1 MGEIVGA
8 AVLAHV
14 PTIVLPDEV
23 RRGLNEGNES
33 TLYTGLFDV
42 RRKVLDELQPDL
54 VVVFDS
60 HWYTTVEFCVAGH
73 ERRQGRFTSE
83 ELPRGMSA
91 VPYDIKGDPEFAA
104 ALQAVGERTEECWIT
119 SIDDPYLPIH
129 YGTVNLLGFLQRDER
144 WVSVSLAQTAE
155 TVDFLTV
162 GACVA
167 EAVAGLDRRVFLIGS
182 GALSHTFWP
191 LRALRA
197 HEAAGVQHIFTP
209 EAAEADHRVL
219 DAWAKGDH
227 AAVLDG
233 MPEYLR
239 FRPEGR
245 FGHYLM
251 TVAAIGG
258 RDCTARATTYSAYEN
273 SIGTGQV
280 HVVFERPDGGWT
292 A

>member
-14 PTIVLPDEV
+14 PTIVLPDDV
-23 RRGLNEGNES
+23 RRELNEGRES

-42 RRKVLDELQPDL
+42 RRDVLDRLRPDL

-73 ERRQGRFTSE
+73 ERRTGRFTSE

-91 VPYDIKGDPEFAA
+91 VPYDIQGDPGFARELVA
-104 ALQAVGERTEECWIT
+104 AGDRTEECWIT
-119 SIDDPYLPIH
+119 AIDDPYLPIH
-129 YGTVNLLGFLQRDER
+129 YGTVNLLSFLQGDER
-144 WVSVSLAQTAE
+144 WVSVSLCQTAE

-162 GACVA
+162 GRCVA
-167 EAVAGLDRRVFLIGS
+167 EAVAAVDARVFLIGS

-191 LRALRA
+191 LRVLRA
-197 HEAAGVQHIFTP
+197 HEAAGEEHIFTP
-209 EAAEADHRVL
+209 EAAKADHELL
-219 DAWAKGDH
+219 DRWDAGDH
-227 AAVLDG
+227 AAVLDS

-239 FRPEGR
+239 YRPEGR

-251 TVAAIGG
+251 TVAALGG
-258 RDCTARATTYSAYEN
+258 RECTAKGRRYSAYEN
-273 SIGTGQV
+273 SIGTGQI

>member
-23 RRGLNEGNES
+23 RRELNEGKES

-42 RRKVLDELQPDL
+42 RSKVLDVLQPDL

-60 HWYTTVEFCVAGH
+60 HWYTTVEFCVAAH
-73 ERRQGRFTSE
+73 ERRRGHFTSE

-91 VPYDIKGDPEFAA
+91 VPYDIKGDPEFAHALA
-104 ALQAVGERTEECWIT
+104 AAGEATEDCWIT
-119 SIDDPYLPIH
+119 AIDDPYLPIH
-129 YGTVNLLGFLQRDER
+129 YGTINLLGFLQRDEA

-155 TVDFLTV
+155 TIDFLTV
-162 GACVA
+162 GRCVA
-167 EAVAGLDRRVFLIGS
+167 EAVGGLDRRVFLIGS

-197 HEAAGVQHIFTP
+197 HEAAGVEHIFTE
-209 EAAEADHRVL
+209 EAAEADRAL
-219 DAWAKGDH
+219 LERWAKGDH
-227 AAVLDG
+227 RGVLEG

-239 FRPEGR
+239 YRPEGR

-251 TVAAIGG
+251 LVAALGG
-258 RDCTARATTYSAYEN
+258 PACTASGTTYSAYEN
-273 SIGTGQV
+273 SIGTGQI
-280 HVVFERPDGGWT
+280 HVVFDRPEGGWT

>member
-14 PTIVLPDEV
+14 PTIVLPDEI
-23 RRGLNEGNES
+23 RRELNEGNES

-42 RRKVLDELQPDL
+42 RRKVLDELKPDL

-60 HWYTTVEFCVAGH
+60 HWYTTVEFCVAAH
-73 ERRQGRFTSE
+73 ERRVGRFTSE

-91 VPYDIKGDPEFAA
+91 VPFDITGDPEFARTLA
-104 ALQAVGERTEECWIT
+104 GVADRTEDCWIT
-119 SIDDPYLPIH
+119 AIDDPYLPIH
-129 YGTVNLLGFLQRDER
+129 YGTINLLGFLQRDEA
-144 WVSVSLAQTAE
+144 WVSVSLAQTGE
-155 TVDFLTV
+155 TIDFLTV
-162 GACVA
+162 GKAVA
-167 EAVAGLDRRVFLIGS
+167 EAVASLDRRVFLIGS

-209 EAAEADHRVL
+209 EALEADRRVL
-219 DAWAKGDH
+219 EAWQKGDH

-233 MPEYLR
+233 MPEYLK

-251 TVAAIGG
+251 LAAAIGG
-258 RDCTARATTYSAYEN
+258 RDCTARGTTFSDYEN

-280 HVVFERPDGGWT
+280 HVVFEPSAGGWT